1 MGGGGGGVFKLGNHT
16 LLGERGGFFFSG
28 MTRSS
33 HFIIKIPNHV
43 TVVMKDIVH
52 RG

>member
-1 MGGGGGGVFKLGNHT
+1 MGGGGWI
-16 LLGERGGFFFSG
+16 FSG

-43 TVVMKDIVH
+43 TVVMKNIVH